1 MVKPTAIKPTAEIHP
16 AIVGDVVPA
25 SPSTSHNAVVALGTM
40 SSSVSHE
47 VLTNH
52 LHRFIISNTSRKRV
66 FVRVL
71 ST

>member
-47 VLTNH
+47 VLQ
-52 LHRFIISNTSRKRV
+52 IIYTSS
-66 FVRVL
+66 L
-71 ST
+71 SVILLGNGYLYEF